1 MEQLKTLERNLRFN
15 DPGKFCVGGMPII
28 ASPAKTK
35 TPRSSGKRSSVKK
48 SIGVSDVEREKEKNL
63 GGDNDVE
70 KEKLASEAAPKPT
83 STTPKPATTTP
94 KPTSTNVEP
103 EPCKPPEVVEEASE
117 DQLDSLIQS
126 FDNEA
131 KESTEPT
138 PAPPMTPKKSD
149 NFVFKTPIKTPS
161 RRHIPPSPL
170 QHLLSPRTS
179 RMAVPLTPG
188 RPSTPSYAPSL
199 LTPAKSDEEMERSR
213 HPSSLDTPVLSSPPK
228 DLPVTPTGKVKG
240 GAAYFTPLPGSQPSP
255 VATPGLRFLQEEG
268 QRLSE
273 CSEDSQSP
281 QKARELQNRRKSF
294 RNLFKKSIS
303 ESEELGTI
311 LENKLTSINFKTANS
326 TPGSPFMSPAADYA
340 ASPQIHLGRPSPSS
354 VSENHQGMDRHGSFV
369 SPNRTC
375 YLSPTAMALSS
386 SVLGFHQSPTQ
397 GDSDIT
403 DGEQEK
409 EFKQKHNKA
418 AKAGEEIEN
427 FAPALDPM
435 ERETESD
442 KYQRIH
448 EDREKAEK
456 RKKSDAL
463 KETEE
468 SIEAIG
474 AYVTSN
480 LSDESN
486 TASLPPGG
494 PGGVSIQNLE
504 SAPLTFSNLS
514 NSRPDLSEE
523 SESSES
529 DDSSSDSGED
539 MEEDEE
545 DKTAVEIKPS
555 PTSFRKTRS
564 FVESFLTVESKD
576 TKANVKATAPVK
588 EKVPT
593 PQKKPRPG

>member
-1 MEQLKTLERNLRFN
+1 MSWDEKLRASLGAAEKDMSHISHRLQPREKGRRRSPRKRRPVDKPESDDEFDEEEDGDDGEGEGGNPPVLDLNDATITPDAQKILDTFANKLLVKLEENVAMNVVQIGDASEEGKKGKKHKSGADCICCKLEAVSSRSKRPTKASGKSHSSVNTSNVSVDTQGSSSKIVN
-15 DPGKFCVGGMPII
+15 DGESGNGGMPII

-63 GGDNDVE
+63 EGDNDIE

-83 STTPKPATTTP
+83 STTP

-170 QHLLSPRTS
+170 QHLLSPRIS

-213 HPSSLDTPVLSSPPK
+213 HPSSLDTPVLNSPPK

-240 GAAYFTPLPGSQPSP
+240 GAAYFTPSPGSQPSP

-294 RNLFKKSIS
+294 RNLFKKTTS

-340 ASPQIHLGRPSPSS
+340 ASPQ
-354 VSENHQGMDRHGSFV
+354 V
-369 SPNRTC
+369 
-375 YLSPTAMALSS
+375 
-386 SVLGFHQSPTQ
+386 
-397 GDSDIT
+397 
-403 DGEQEK
+403 
-409 EFKQKHNKA
+409 
-418 AKAGEEIEN
+418 
-427 FAPALDPM
+427 
-435 ERETESD
+435 
-442 KYQRIH
+442 
-448 EDREKAEK
+448 
-456 RKKSDAL
+456 
-463 KETEE
+463 
-468 SIEAIG
+468 
-474 AYVTSN
+474 
-480 LSDESN
+480 
-486 TASLPPGG
+486 
-494 PGGVSIQNLE
+494 
-504 SAPLTFSNLS
+504 
-514 NSRPDLSEE
+514 
-523 SESSES
+523 
-529 DDSSSDSGED
+529 
-539 MEEDEE
+539 
-545 DKTAVEIKPS
+545 
-555 PTSFRKTRS
+555 
-564 FVESFLTVESKD
+564 
-576 TKANVKATAPVK
+576 
-588 EKVPT
+588 
-593 PQKKPRPG
+593 